1 MPCHV
6 VLARREMNAA
16 MIEFEPFQ
24 LRCTYV
30 TVHTKYSTLLCLI
43 ISRKKAK
50 IPLKLEAAKSGHSMW
65 CNSAMVAIRRSICR
79 LACQPLLQS

>member
-50 IPLKLEAAKSGHSMW
+50 IPLKLEAAK
-65 CNSAMVAIRRSICR
+65 VATPCGAIQ
-79 LACQPLLQS
+79 LW